1 MKSVVVTGSSTGI
14 GWGIAKVLV
23 AKGFR
28 VFGSVRKAEDG
39 ERLKEEFGANFMP
52 LTFDVTDAQAVARGA
67 EQVSAALGGETLSGL
82 VNNAGIAVA
91 GPLLYLKLDEFR
103 QQIEV
108 NLTGQLV
115 VTQAF
120 APLLGAD
127 RSRTGAPCEQ
137 ASKFSHSRSSR
148 FARRLANL
156 DHHARWTVQLR
167 SRHST

>member
-67 EQVSAALGGETLSGL
+67 EQVSAALTAL
-82 VNNAGIAVA
+82 
-91 GPLLYLKLDEFR
+91 F
-103 QQIEV
+103 
-108 NLTGQLV
+108 
-115 VTQAF
+115 
-120 APLLGAD
+120 GA
-127 RSRTGAPCEQ
+127 
-137 ASKFSHSRSSR
+137 SSI
-148 FARRLANL
+148 
-156 DHHARWTVQLR
+156 
-167 SRHST
+167 